1 MNFSTGW
8 MVKDTNFLSTVAITI
23 EVFTVN
29 AKVPGGPGGPGGGGG
44 GPFVHQWELQ

>member
-1 MNFSTGW
+1 